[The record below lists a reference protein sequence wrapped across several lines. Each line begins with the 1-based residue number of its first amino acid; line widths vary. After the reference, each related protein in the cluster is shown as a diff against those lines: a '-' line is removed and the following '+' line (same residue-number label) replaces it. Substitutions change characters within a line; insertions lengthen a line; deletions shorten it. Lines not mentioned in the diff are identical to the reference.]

1 MIRTNWLE
9 RWALYTPN
17 KVAIIDDAT
26 GRSFTYQQFFEIT
39 NRLSC
44 ALQQEYQIGKGDRVA
59 ALSQNCIEYVFLFFA
74 VQQIDAI
81 LVPVNFRLAAREID
95 FVLKDCQPKLL
106 VVQTEYESL
115 LGSLDSDNLPARRFP
130 MVSATSADV
139 MRLGTDER
147 YSAARPSIDVP
158 FESACM
164 ILYTSGTT
172 GAPKGALITHEMMF
186 WNSINTTMR
195 LNIVSDDVTP
205 IFTPF
210 FHTGGWHVLT
220 TPFIHRGA
228 TIIFMNSFKAE
239 RVVELCENAGV
250 TILFGVPT
258 MMKMM
263 SETPQFAS
271 ASFTKVRY
279 AIVGGEP
286 MPIPQIELWQSKG
299 VPIRQGY
306 GLTEVGPNVYSLPEE
321 DAIRK
326 KGSIGFPNFY
336 VDAKVVDDAGNECG
350 VDEPGELLMRSPVVT
365 PGYWNN
371 PAATEQVIR
380 DGWFHTGDIVR
391 KDSEGYYYVI
401 DRKKDMYIS
410 GAENVYP
417 AEVEHFLRTHPA
429 ISDVAI
435 VGVPDPKWGEVGK
448 AFIVLKPDAFCTIDE
463 IRNFCTGNLAKYKI
477 PKHFEFL
484 KELPKGDSGKILKR
498 ALKEFSR

>member
-1 MIRTNWLE
+1 
-9 RWALYTPN
+9 
-17 KVAIIDDAT
+17 
-26 GRSFTYQQFFEIT
+26 
-39 NRLSC
+39 
-44 ALQQEYQIGKGDRVA
+44 
-59 ALSQNCIEYVFLFFA
+59 
-74 VQQIDAI
+74 
-81 LVPVNFRLAAREID
+81 
-95 FVLKDCQPKLL
+95 
-106 VVQTEYESL
+106 
-115 LGSLDSDNLPARRFP
+115 
-130 MVSATSADV
+130 
-139 MRLGTDER
+139 
-147 YSAARPSIDVP
+147 
-158 FESACM
+158 
-164 ILYTSGTT
+164 
-172 GAPKGALITHEMMF
+172 
-186 WNSINTTMR
+186 
-195 LNIVSDDVTP
+195 
-205 IFTPF
+205 
-210 FHTGGWHVLT
+210 
-220 TPFIHRGA
+220 
-228 TIIFMNSFKAE
+228 
-239 RVVELCENAGV
+239 
-250 TILFGVPT
+250 
-258 MMKMM
+258 MM